1 MFSFDSIFFLDSN
14 HWDLKEIKKTL
25 FYRMINNSDESN
37 GNRMEKSID
46 EVSNYYSG
54 YNEPT
59 LEGKILF
66 IFDLR

>member
-54 YNEPT
+54 YNGPT

-66 IFDLR
+66 IFDLK

>member
-1 MFSFDSIFFLDSN
+1 
-14 HWDLKEIKKTL
+14 
-25 FYRMINNSDESN
+25 MINNSDESN